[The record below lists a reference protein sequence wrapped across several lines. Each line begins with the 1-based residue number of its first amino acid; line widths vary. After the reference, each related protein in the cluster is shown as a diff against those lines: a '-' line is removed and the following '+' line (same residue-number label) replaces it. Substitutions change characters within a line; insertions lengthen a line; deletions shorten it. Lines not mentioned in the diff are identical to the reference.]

1 MGRSVGGMPF
11 PQRPTIPPALL
22 ALVCAIVMM
31 RSVLATG
38 AVRAGHVAV
47 CVALAVAWAACLI
60 VARMRSC
67 EVPWAGTLTGCAA
80 ACALS
85 VVVAWS
91 AVRAGESFAAA
102 MERTSI
108 SLWTFEV
115 ASDASEATTGWR
127 CQARA
132 SRDGSPVGDVWL
144 TVDERPIRGDIVRG
158 VGRFRR
164 SGDDEWGRASRMRGI
179 WGSVRMVRETTRG
192 HVGGARGVLMGLRE
206 RSLTFLR
213 AAESDE
219 RAVLAGC
226 VLGYRGAMDERG
238 LDRLFSTCGVAHL
251 VAVSGSHIAVV
262 GSIAS
267 VVLERLRMR
276 PAPRLCLILAGT
288 GLFVAIC
295 GAPPSACR
303 AWLMTCMRSL
313 SVVAR
318 RRSDGLSA
326 VSLVALAM
334 ALVEPSVVG
343 QLGYLLSVTCVVGLT
358 LFSSYVT
365 YVLDTLVPA
374 VWLPRGTS
382 AELRI
387 RLGGMR
393 RGGLATLAATLVA
406 QTVTLPLVCP
416 LFSQVSLVAP
426 CAMLLV
432 SAPLSCAMGLGVL
445 CLCLQS
451 LPAIGVALLPAC
463 DLVTRAAL
471 LMLRGL
477 ARIPCASV
485 PVSADSAVLAV
496 VVAVVGLALLIW
508 WPRPRREWMV
518 RGSFVVVLL
527 ATCVLARWRLFAP
540 ARICVLDVGQG
551 DAILVQDGPTAI
563 LVDTGPD
570 ASLVDALARN
580 HVLHLDAIVIT
591 HLHDDHYGGLEELVG
606 VMACDEVV
614 WAQGVTPH
622 LPDDLRE
629 AVQSLTSGVSLEV
642 AYGDVLKVGSFSLR
656 VVWPYGPVSGTTNPD
671 SLELLVTY
679 ARGGQSLTALL
690 TGDAEQDEMAAL
702 LASGDVGD
710 IDFLKVGHHGSA
722 ASLTPEQARL
732 LDPEV
737 AVASA
742 GQNNEYGHP
751 CQECVEALTS
761 AGTLFL
767 CTKDV
772 GDVEVRPGITGPIVH
787 TQLRAPMALRDTRG

>member
-31 RSVLATG
+31 RSVLAAGT
-38 AVRAGHVAV
+38 VLAGHVAV

-67 EVPWAGTLTGCAA
+67 EVPWAGTLAGCAA

-115 ASDASEATTGWR
+115 ASDASEATSGWR

-132 SRDGSPVGDVWL
+132 TRDGSPVGDVWL
-144 TVDERPIRGDIVRG
+144 TVDDRPIRGDIVRG

-179 WGSVRMVRETTRG
+179 WGSVRMVRVTSRG

-276 PAPRLCLILAGT
+276 PALRLCLILAGT

-358 LFSSYVT
+358 LFSPYVT

-393 RGGLATLAATLVA
+393 RGGLATLVATLVA
-406 QTVTLPLVCP
+406 QMVTLPLVCP

-451 LPAIGVALLPAC
+451 LPAIGVALLSAC
-463 DLVTRAAL
+463 DQVTGAAL

-485 PVSADSAVLAV
+485 PVSADSAVLVV
-496 VVAVVGLALLIW
+496 VVAAVGLALLIW

-518 RGSFVVVLL
+518 CGSFAVVLL

-606 VMACDEVV
+606 VKACDEVV

-629 AVQSLTSGVSLEV
+629 AVQSLTGGVSLEV

-656 VVWPYGPVSGTTNPD
+656 VVWPHCPVSGTTNPD

-679 ARGGQSLTALL
+679 ARGGRSLTALL

-722 ASLTPEQARL
+722 VSLTPEQARL
-732 LDPEV
+732 LGPEV

-761 AGTLFL
+761 AGALFL

-787 TQLRAPMALRDTRG
+787 TQARSAHGMEGHP